1 MYHLCIICLFVKIGS
16 FSCNSCRNLWSL
28 EDPKTQS
35 SPVSRPIPNLG
46 TTGTTEGWLSKVRR
60 RTRWFD
66 GAIAKSTVQFWQC
79 WSCEISLRKSMVLD
93 GKGWFWQDVEWWQ
106 FSKDSLDK
114 GLDVFRCSV
123 LTMFLRFSAVRC
135 LAAHSGDPGNTFSC
149 YATLPPAVCPQLR
162 PYETTIDVN
171 LDVFERIWWLDGSSF
186 ANWSTFKMYY
196 SALPVDFHSST
207 ELLGPN
213 WCLSWYPFFLNLQSF
228 LLGMQ
233 LQISWGLPWL

>member
-1 MYHLCIICLFVKIGS
+1 MFIIYLSSVYHLCIICVSSVLFVKIGS

-123 LTMFLRFSAVRC
+123 LTMFCDFQLWGVWQLIQGIQEIPSAAMRRFRQLFARSWDHMR
-135 LAAHSGDPGNTFSC
+135 
-149 YATLPPAVCPQLR
+149 PQL
-162 PYETTIDVN
+162 
-171 LDVFERIWWLDGSSF
+171 
-186 ANWSTFKMYY
+186 M
-196 SALPVDFHSST
+196 
-207 ELLGPN
+207 
-213 WCLSWYPFFLNLQSF
+213 
-228 LLGMQ
+228 
-233 LQISWGLPWL
+233 